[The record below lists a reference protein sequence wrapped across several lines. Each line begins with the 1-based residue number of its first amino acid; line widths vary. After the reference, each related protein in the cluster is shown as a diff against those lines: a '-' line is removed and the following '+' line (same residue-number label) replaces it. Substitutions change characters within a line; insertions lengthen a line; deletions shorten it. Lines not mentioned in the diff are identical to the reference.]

1 MVPERPSVAR
11 RNFIS
16 RGAAR
21 LAASLWR
28 KGPAAGLDRAL
39 EMEQRRT
46 HMLHYVWM
54 FVIGILV
61 GLLARAILPGTQ
73 HMGLLMTG
81 VLGIVGSYVGGL
93 LTRIV
98 HKPAD
103 GSVLHPAGIVMSV
116 IGAII
121 VLYLWYRFGA

>member
-1 MVPERPSVAR
+1 MVPSDRRSHAAILFRAAR
-11 RNFIS
+11 RVLP
-16 RGAAR
+16 RHCGAKVAT
-21 LAASLWR
+21 
-28 KGPAAGLDRAL
+28 GLDRAL
-39 EMEQRRT
+39 EIEQRRT